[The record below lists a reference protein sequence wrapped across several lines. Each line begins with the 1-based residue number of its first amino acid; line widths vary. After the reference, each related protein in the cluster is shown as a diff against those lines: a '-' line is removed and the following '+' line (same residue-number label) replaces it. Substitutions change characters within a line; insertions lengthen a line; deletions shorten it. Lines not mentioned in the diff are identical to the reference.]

1 MGDNV
6 LIRTRKFMS
15 NRLLFRRQMVVDILH
30 PGRCVLSL
38 KDIRERLAKTYKTS
52 PDMIFAFGFR
62 THFGGGKSTGFA
74 LVYDSLDH
82 AKKFEPRYRLIRNSN
97 WSSFDALSVFG
108 CYTTGRNT
116 RIEISVGFHR
126 LKEEQ
131 TIKNG
136 LKNQPSLGSLH
147 LNHRIISSFV
157 FKN

>member
-52 PDMIFAFGFR
+52 PDMVFAFGFR

-82 AKKFEPRYRLIRNSN
+82 AKKFEPRYRLIRVK
-97 WSSFDALSVFG
+97 WVA
-108 CYTTGRNT
+108 GRHPQRQKVEERT
-116 RIEISVGFHR
+116 QKQGEEDSWHETE
-126 LKEEQ
+126 KEEDG
-131 TIKNG
+131 K
-136 LKNQPSLGSLH
+136 LMCAAAFPD
-147 LNHRIISSFV
+147 
-157 FKN
+157 

>member
-82 AKKFEPRYRLIRNSN
+82 AKKFEPRYRLIRNGLL
-97 WSSFDALSVFG
+97 AA
-108 CYTTGRNT
+108 TPKGRKL
-116 RIEISVGFHR
+116 R
-126 LKEEQ
+126 KER
-131 TIKNG
+131 KNKAKKIRG
-136 LKNQPSLGSLH
+136 TKQKKKKAES
-147 LNHRIISSFV
+147 
-157 FKN
+157 